1 MVGSSYP
8 YDWVDLSPEDE
19 ATLKRNYGEMGNSR
33 DMVRSSPE
41 MIRVGSSIRHHF
53 MRIFSMEI
61 RPDDVWIVTHPKC
74 GTTWTQEMTW
84 HIMSGVDLQTA
95 KLPLSERSH
104 FIDRVM
110 IRGMDKVE
118 TDKYFDDLEK
128 APSPRLIKTH
138 YPFEMLPPSLLDT
151 CKVLFVSRNVKD
163 TAVSYFHHENLM
175 KSHDLRCDFITY
187 AREIYLPGL
196 CRYGGYFEML
206 ESGWKRKNHPNM
218 KFFWYEEMKK
228 DQKKML
234 KEICEFINYN
244 VSEEKIDELDNFMKF
259 ENFQKV
265 SSSNKKNDN
274 WKEGNGQFIRKGIVG
289 DWINHFD
296 QDLNADYNNWKEGK
310 GQFIRKGIVGD
321 WINHFDQDLNAD
333 YNKWIEESLDKLG
346 IQDEKIR
353 GYYNFDVSL

>member
-33 DMVRSSPE
+33 EMVRSSPE
-41 MIRVGSSIRHHF
+41 MIRLGSSIRHHF

-84 HIMSGVDLQTA
+84 HIMSGVDLETA

-110 IRGMDKVE
+110 IRGMEKEE

-187 AREIYLPGL
+187 ARDIYLPGL

-228 DQKKML
+228 NQKKML
-234 KEICEFINYN
+234 KEICQFINYN
-244 VSEEKIDELDNFMKF
+244 LSEEQIDKLDNFMQF

-274 WKEGNGQFIRKGIVG
+274 WKEGN
-289 DWINHFD
+289 
-296 QDLNADYNNWKEGK
+296 

-353 GYYNFDVSL
+353 GYYNFNVSL